1 MYQEPI
7 FLQPIFQERIWG
19 GQKLHTEFHY
29 TIPYEK
35 TGEAWAISAH
45 ENGPSK
51 IINGDLKGQTLLDAW
66 KNHGD
71 LFNKPVDNEEAYP
84 LLIKILDANDNL
96 SVQVHPDDQYAR
108 EVVNEAYG
116 KTECWYVLSAEED
129 AELII
134 GHHAQ
139 TKEELVAMIDQG
151 KWDDLLRRVKV
162 KAGDF
167 VYVPSGTIHAIG
179 KGIVI
184 LETQQSSDIT
194 YRVYDYDRT
203 DAAGNTRELHL
214 QEAKEVTTVP
224 HQTPQLT
231 EEINEKQGLTEKKLV
246 EETYFTVYHW
256 DLNGEVELERSTD
269 FLQVSIIE
277 GEATITTNDHTHNI
291 KKGDHFI
298 IPATINH
305 YKLEGDASFI
315 VSHTS

>member
-19 GQKLHTEFHY
+19 GQKLHNEFHY
-29 TIPYEK
+29 TIPYER

-51 IINGDLKGQTLLDAW
+51 ILNGELKGKTLLDAW
-66 KNHGD
+66 KNNGE
-71 LFNKPVDNEEAYP
+71 LFNKPVDKKEAYP

-108 EVVNEAYG
+108 EVAKEAYG
-116 KTECWYVLSAEED
+116 KTECWYVLSAEEG

-139 TKEELVAMIDQG
+139 TREELEKMIDRGQ
-151 KWDDLLRRVKV
+151 WDQLLRRIPVS
-162 KAGDF
+162 AGDF

-203 DAAGNTRELHL
+203 DAQGHTRELHL
-214 QEAKEVTTVP
+214 EQAKEVTMVP
-224 HQTPQLT
+224 HETPALSKTTMQNQDLT
-231 EEINEKQGLTEKKLV
+231 ETKLV
-246 EETYFTVYHW
+246 EEQYFTVFHW
-256 DLNGEVELERSTD
+256 ELKGKANLIREHD
-269 FLQVSIIE
+269 FLQVSVVD
-277 GEATITTNDHTHNI
+277 GAATITTNGHSNQI
-291 KKGDHFI
+291 QKGDHFI
-298 IPATINH
+298 VPASIKE
-305 YKLEGDASFI
+305 YKLEGNAEMI
-315 VSHTS
+315 VSHT

>member
-7 FLQPIFQERIWG
+7 FLQPVFQERIWG

-29 TIPYEK
+29 TIPYEQ

-45 ENGPSK
+45 QNGPSK
-51 IINGDLKGQTLLDAW
+51 IMNGPLKGKTLLDAW
-66 KNHGD
+66 QKHGN
-71 LFNKPVDNEEAYP
+71 LFNKDVDSDKQYP

-96 SVQVHPDDQYAR
+96 SVQVHPDDKYAR
-108 EVVNEAYG
+108 EVANEAYG
-116 KTECWYVLSAEED
+116 KTECWYVLRAEEG

-139 TKEELVAMIDQG
+139 TREELEQLIDEG
-151 KWDDLLRRVKV
+151 KWEQLLRKVEV

-203 DAAGNTRELHL
+203 DSHGNTRELHL
-214 QEAKEVTTVP
+214 QQAKEVTTVP
-224 HQTPQLT
+224 HKTPNLKQTVET
-231 EEINEKQGLTEKKLV
+231 DQGLTSKKLV

-256 DLNGEVELERSTD
+256 NLEGSVKKTRKHD
-269 FLQVSIIE
+269 FLQVSLVE
-277 GEATITTNDHTHNI
+277 GEAKLTVSDQSYAI

-298 IPATINH
+298 IPATVDH
-305 YKLEGDASFI
+305 YKLEGNGEFI
-315 VSHTS
+315 VSHT

>member
-29 TIPYEK
+29 TIPYER

-51 IINGDLKGQTLLDAW
+51 ILNGELKGKTLLDAW
-66 KNHGD
+66 QNNGE
-71 LFNKPVDNEEAYP
+71 LFNKPVDNKEAYP
-84 LLIKILDANDNL
+84 LLVKILDANDNL

-108 EVVNEAYG
+108 EVAMEAYG
-116 KTECWYVLSAEED
+116 KTECWYVLSAEEG

-139 TKEELVAMIDQG
+139 TKGELEQMIDNGEWEQ
-151 KWDDLLRRVKV
+151 LLRRVPV
-162 KAGDF
+162 TAGEF

-179 KGIVI
+179 KGIMI

-203 DAAGNTRELHL
+203 DAQGNTRELHL
-214 QEAKEVTTVP
+214 EQTKEVTMVP
-224 HQTPQLT
+224 HESPELSTATMKNQDLT
-231 EEINEKQGLTEKKLV
+231 ETKLV
-246 EETYFTVYHW
+246 EEQYFTVFRW
-256 DLNGEVELERSTD
+256 ELKGEANLIREHD
-269 FLQVSIIE
+269 FLQVSVVD
-277 GEATITTNDHTHNI
+277 GTATITTNGHANKI
-291 KKGDHFI
+291 QKGDHFI
-298 IPATINH
+298 IPASIKD
-305 YKLEGDASFI
+305 YKLEGNAVMI
-315 VSHTS
+315 VSHT